1 MKREIYS
8 LASSSQQEKFMSGLQ
23 RTWKSR
29 EKAAGICVAD
39 GMKQQTTSRLSEP
52 M

>member
-1 MKREIYS
+1 MRREIYS
-8 LASSSQQEKFMSGLQ
+8 LASSSQQERFMSGLQ
-23 RTWKSR
+23 KTWKSR

-39 GMKQQTTSRLSEP
+39 DMKQQMTLRLSEP